1 MSSFQVTVETDDF
14 DEKMF
19 SISVTHNGYGWST
32 IRVTK
37 EQLVIVAREILK
49 AYTQEES

>member
-1 MSSFQVTVETDDF
+1 MSGFQVTVEIDDF
-14 DEKMF
+14 DTKMF
-19 SISVTHNGYGWST
+19 SISVTHNGSSWST

-49 AYTQEES
+49 AHTKEEV